1 LFEFIIFYE
10 CARNGR
16 KNGTIIDWVM
26 EKTKGGA
33 FMEPEKLESSEDFG
47 HATQKG
53 VCLVDFNAPWC
64 GPCKAQAPIVDQ
76 IADDFAGRVRVLEI
90 NVSENREVAKQF
102 GIYSIPTLV
111 VLKNGR
117 EQERFVGMQPR
128 ETLAGALERA
138 AEKGE

>member
-1 LFEFIIFYE
+1 
-10 CARNGR
+10 
-16 KNGTIIDWVM
+16 
-26 EKTKGGA
+26 
-33 FMEPEKLESSEDFG
+33 MEPEKLESREDFCQ
-47 HATQKG
+47 ATQKG

-102 GIYSIPTLV
+102 GIHSIPTLV

-128 ETLAGALERA
+128 EALAGALERA